1 VFESGRVRIVAVAL
15 GATLLTSCALAE
27 FLLQPK
33 RAGLERWTS
42 EAEQLRELPFLAP
55 VEVSWIESS
64 EIPVITRAEMLA
76 ELPPGYV
83 ESYRDA
89 YSALGVLPPDI
100 NLIETLTRLQE
111 DQLVGLYSTR
121 LRVMYV
127 VMANRDETGYEE
139 TTILVHEL
147 VHALQ
152 HQHFPETVALLEG
165 LRRNDDVSS
174 AIASAMEGDASLTML
189 GARGLQKRNLKN
201 ARELSQA
208 MVVEFERPTGV
219 MASVPR
225 FLSVSLIF
233 PYAYGILVAGE
244 RWEAE
249 GNLGLDRLMREP
261 PLSSTRILFP
271 DDDDPVEFIRL
282 PLETLAAHAAARGC
296 EVGFDNVA
304 GALTVKVLLEDYG
317 DTGDVNSLLA
327 AWAGDRFVHVGCGEV
342 SELLWLTRW
351 DDAQAAA
358 EFARRYEAIAPGIA
372 QVSRLS
378 DIPRARIAGRTV
390 LVTTG
395 GLRPLQDAVLIQS
408 EVRGYASIGEWLRD
422 DCFPESPCP
431 TPRSPDLPST
441 VAGEGGAR
449 P

>member
-1 VFESGRVRIVAVAL
+1 
-15 GATLLTSCALAE
+15 
-27 FLLQPK
+27 
-33 RAGLERWTS
+33 
-42 EAEQLRELPFLAP
+42 
-55 VEVSWIESS
+55 
-64 EIPVITRAEMLA
+64 
-76 ELPPGYV
+76 
-83 ESYRDA
+83 
-89 YSALGVLPPDI
+89 
-100 NLIETLTRLQE
+100 
-111 DQLVGLYSTR
+111 
-121 LRVMYV
+121 
-127 VMANRDETGYEE
+127 
-139 TTILVHEL
+139 
-147 VHALQ
+147 
-152 HQHFPETVALLEG
+152 
-165 LRRNDDVSS
+165 
-174 AIASAMEGDASLTML
+174 
-189 GARGLQKRNLKN
+189 
-201 ARELSQA
+201 